1 MSGLSASGL
10 RQRRKKEISQVLTDF
25 DAFPKVPETYVE
37 QTTAGGYGN
46 GNMIDQYI
54 NINVLVR
61 CSVHH
66 HVCLGDGDALL

>member
-37 QTTAGGYGN
+37 QTATGGYGN
-46 GNMIDQYI
+46 QSWHYLYI
-54 NINVLVR
+54 YF
-61 CSVHH
+61 CS
-66 HVCLGDGDALL
+66 